1 VTCNQ
6 NNRQNSIKNI
16 NEILSHRLRGFDTF
30 EHTEKAIRKAVKSDI
45 LYLEIDTRVTKDG
58 VIFVCHDA
66 IYETIDKNKINI
78 TQVNSSLI
86 YKKPHKTGHQ
96 LLILDRLLKIFSTRI
111 NQNQKLCI
119 DIKDFGYEKE
129 HLKLVQKYNLAD
141 NIIWVSWIPQTL
153 LVLHKLVPTMPKVL
167 SFMPLQK
174 FGIIGSIFEKISI
187 IKIPFINIVVM
198 GKKYFNTDLKKK
210 NFAVGFQHAYLAK
223 ELSLELLNILKESNG
238 GICIQKEFF
247 TDEIK
252 RYSKQNHLAL
262 LLFSINSK
270 EEYEHYSKYN
280 ANILFADSLIF
291 DKSDTPN
298 SHDNN

>member
-1 VTCNQ
+1 MN
-6 NNRQNSIKNI
+6 NSINK
-16 NEILSHRLRGFDTF
+16 ILSHRLRGFDNF
-30 EHTEKAIRKAVKSDI
+30 EHTEKAIKEAVKSDI
-45 LYLEIDTRVTKDG
+45 LYLEIDTRVSKDN
-58 VIFVCHDA
+58 VIFVYHDA
-66 IYETIDKNKINI
+66 IYETIDKIEINI
-78 TQVNSSLI
+78 TKTKSNII
-86 YKKPHKTGHQ
+86 YQNLHQ
-96 LLILDRLLKIFSTRI
+96 LGDKLLTLDRLLEIFSTRE
-111 NQNQKLCI
+111 NKEQKLCI
-119 DIKDFGYEKE
+119 DIKDYGYEKE
-129 HLKLVQKYNLAD
+129 HLQLVQKYDLID
-141 NIIWVSWIPQTL
+141 SIIWVSWIPQTL

-298 SHDNN
+298 SHHNN